1 MHSRCASGIR
11 LSDRLRSAV
20 FGNVGSIV
28 ACRLGEEDAAILA
41 RQIGL
46 ATSLKLSDAGLTS
59 LQGMPVLPVLT
70 SLDLSRSSLTSLQ
83 GMPALP
89 ELKLIDITELKL
101 DGFDQLKSSPKLEKI
116 IVTRGQIDLS
126 AVPEELRRPGVIE
139 APEKVR

>member
-1 MHSRCASGIR
+1 
-11 LSDRLRSAV
+11 
-20 FGNVGSIV
+20 
-28 ACRLGEEDAAILA
+28 
-41 RQIGL
+41 
-46 ATSLKLSDAGLTS
+46 
-59 LQGMPVLPVLT
+59 
-70 SLDLSRSSLTSLQ
+70 
-83 GMPALP
+83 MPALP

>member
-59 LQGMPVLPVLT
+59 LQGMPGPSWLT
-70 SLDLSRSSLTSLQ
+70 WRRGRDAIMAKRRRSGSDLAALRARSMRSQRNRS
-83 GMPALP
+83 GC
-89 ELKLIDITELKL
+89 
-101 DGFDQLKSSPKLEKI
+101 
-116 IVTRGQIDLS
+116 
-126 AVPEELRRPGVIE
+126 IE
-139 APEKVR
+139 APTIGCERERRRWKLFTWP